1 MASGPPSHSAYKEE
15 VGQTVHVTRFAAT
28 TAHCPNPNP
37 IQRVALPAAGSTTA
51 STTTAGLHTYTKRR
65 CLAQIFIDEP
75 VKAGSSSDG
84 QMLLHLSLSL
94 SPTPKQTHDSTG
106 KN

>member
-15 VGQTVHVTRFAAT
+15 VGQTAHGTRFVAT
-28 TAHCPNPNP
+28 TAHCPNP

-75 VKAGSSSDG
+75 AKAVSSSDG
-84 QMLLHLSLSL
+84 QMFLHFLFSLSL
-94 SPTPKQTHDSTG
+94 LLSLNP
-106 KN
+106 